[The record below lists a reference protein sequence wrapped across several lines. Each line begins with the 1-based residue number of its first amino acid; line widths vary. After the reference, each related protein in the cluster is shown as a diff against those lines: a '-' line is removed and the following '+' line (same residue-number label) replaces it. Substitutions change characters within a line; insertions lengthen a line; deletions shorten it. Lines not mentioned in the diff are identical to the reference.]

1 MPETQI
7 SILKPILIFLGSG
20 LGGLLRYWLGGVIQ
34 NWWGPQFPIG
44 TFAVNVSGCMVMGFL
59 ATVWTGPVLV
69 REEYRAA
76 VLIGVLGGYT
86 TFSSFGRETLALVHD
101 GEWWR
106 AGWYV
111 AGSVVLSLLAVWTGA
126 AMATKLH
133 GPGAP

>member
-20 LGGLLRYWLGGVIQ
+20 AGGLLRYWLGGVIQ